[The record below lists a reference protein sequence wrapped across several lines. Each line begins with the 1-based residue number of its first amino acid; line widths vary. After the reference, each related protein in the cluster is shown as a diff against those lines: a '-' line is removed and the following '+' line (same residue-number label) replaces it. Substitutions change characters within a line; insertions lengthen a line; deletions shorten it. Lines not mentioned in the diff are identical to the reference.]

1 MQLKPVNLLL
11 SKFTHWLM
19 SNSLFGD
26 SPAMLFHFL
35 LEGREKQKSDVV
47 LDFSLT
53 GYECHQCARLLR
65 SNNPLQPV
73 HPTSLP

>member
-47 LDFSLT
+47 LEFSP
-53 GYECHQCARLLR
+53 
-65 SNNPLQPV
+65 NWI
-73 HPTSLP
+73 